1 MAADR
6 VIDEELSHLAGDV
19 RQLAGSVSAIE
30 RRLAVIEAALAATGP
45 LPLAGAPPS
54 GAPVPVGARP
64 IAADAETAS
73 GPQPFF
79 ALAGRTLL
87 VLGGA
92 YLLRALTEGRV
103 LSGPVGI
110 TLGLAYAFVWL
121 VYAARSKDQASGT
134 FHTMAACLIV
144 LPLVWEGSFKFQLLA
159 PFASAAA
166 LGVFSAAGLTVAAGK
181 QNEFA
186 AWIVTMSVSVF
197 AVVLAVATR
206 GFVSHAVLL
215 IALGI
220 ATLWLGYL
228 FNWLTLR
235 WPVGALACGM
245 VVAVTM
251 RGAAGIEVLPAFAV
265 QVLLFGAYLGSF
277 AVRTLFLGRAVIPFE
292 VVQSICVI
300 GVGFGGAVYLS
311 SATGAN
317 IQTALGLL
325 ALGFG
330 AGGYG
335 VAFAFVERRCPPR
348 NFFFYAAVA
357 LIYMLVGAPMVL
369 GVRGAS
375 LVFALFGVT
384 AGMAAR
390 RVPRVTLTLHCVAYL
405 IAAAAC
411 SGLIGLSTAALLGSA
426 ASGWPRPDAVHL
438 IALLAAAGCAFW
450 PIPGAAGLEPA
461 HCFPR
466 RALFAM
472 FVWTAAGTAVAL
484 LITNS
489 GNADAGWIAATR
501 TVILVAAVLA
511 IARWHQ
517 VARICDGVWLVYPLL
532 ALLAVKLIIDDL
544 PHGRPSTLT
553 VGLAACG
560 AALILAPRM
569 LRQRR

>member
-1 MAADR
+1 MAVDR
-6 VIDEELSHLAGDV
+6 VIDQELAHLASEV
-19 RQLAGSVSAIE
+19 HQLSTSVAAIE
-30 RRLAVIEAALAATGP
+30 RRLAVLEAALAAP
-45 LPLAGAPPS
+45 VPVAGATATTAPAFS
-54 GAPVPVGARP
+54 GAP
-64 IAADAETAS
+64 AAAAGVETAA

-92 YLLRALTEGRV
+92 YLLRALTESQM

-110 TLGLAYAFVWL
+110 TLGLVYAFMWL
-121 VYAARSKDQASGT
+121 VAAARTKESASAT
-134 FHTMAACLIV
+134 FHTTAACLIV
-144 LPLVWEGSFKFQLLA
+144 LPLIWEASLRFQLMA
-159 PFASAAA
+159 PPVSATA
-166 LGVFSAAGLTVAAGK
+166 LGVFAAAGLVVAAGR
-181 QNEFA
+181 QSELS
-186 AWIVTMSVSVF
+186 AWTVAMSVSIF
-197 AVVLAVATR
+197 SVVLAVATT

-228 FNWLTLR
+228 HNWLSLR
-235 WPVGALACGM
+235 WPVGALACAM

-251 RGAAGIEVLPAFAV
+251 RGAAGIEVLPAFMV

-292 VVQSICVI
+292 VVQSIGVI

-317 IQTALGLL
+317 IQALGLL

-335 VAFAFVERRCPPR
+335 VAFAFVERRCPAR

-357 LIYMLVGAPMVL
+357 LVYMLVGAPMVL
-369 GVRGAS
+369 GLRGAS
-375 LVFALFGVT
+375 VVFALFGVT
-384 AGMAAR
+384 AGVAAR
-390 RVPRVTLTLHCVAYL
+390 RVPRVTLTLHGVAYVF
-405 IAAAAC
+405 AAAAC
-411 SGLIGLSTAALLGSA
+411 SGLIGMSTAALIGA
-426 ASGWPRPDAVHL
+426 ATAGWPRPDALHMV
-438 IALLAAAGCAFW
+438 ALFAAAGCALW
-450 PIPGAAGLEPA
+450 PVPGAAGLEPA
-461 HCFPR
+461 HCLPR
-466 RALFAM
+466 RALFAL
-472 FVWTAAGTAVAL
+472 FVWTAAGTSVAL
-484 LITNS
+484 LVANS
-489 GNADAGWIAATR
+489 GQADAAWLAATR

-511 IARWHQ
+511 IARWHHL
-517 VARICDGVWLVYPLL
+517 ARLCDGVWLVYPLL
-532 ALLAVKLIIDDL
+532 ALLAVKLVIDDL

-560 AALILAPRM
+560 AALILAPRL